1 MPARQLLLR
10 REAGNTSAKLPTETA
25 VSNAPEDPTAGSTN
39 VPEVLVEHVDGMAII
54 TINRPEARNAVNR
67 AVSYG
72 VCAALDE
79 LEARDDLRVGILT
92 GAGGT
97 FCSGMDLK
105 AFLRGEAIRVEGRG
119 LLGLVFDPPG
129 KPLIAAVEGY
139 ALAGGFEAMLA
150 CDLAVAARDAQFGIP
165 EAKRGLAAAAGGL
178 LRLPRL
184 IPARIALEMALTGD
198 FVGAERLAALG
209 LINTLTEPGD
219 ALAEAKRL
227 AARIIA
233 NAPLSVAASKRVMTE
248 QRDWPLHEQFERQAA
263 ITAPVLASED
273 AREGARAFAEK
284 REPHWRG
291 R

>member
-1 MPARQLLLR
+1 MSDVLIDY
-10 REAGNTSAKLPTETA
+10 
-25 VSNAPEDPTAGSTN
+25 EDG
-39 VPEVLVEHVDGMAII
+39 LVII
-54 TINRPEARNAVNR
+54 TINRPQAKNAINR

-79 LEARDDLRVGILT
+79 LDARDDLRVGILT
-92 GAGGT
+92 GAGGN

-105 AFLRGEAIRVEGRG
+105 AFLRGEVTRVEGRG
-119 LLGLVFDPPG
+119 ILGIAMTPPK

-150 CDLAVAARDAQFGIP
+150 CDLTVASRDAKFGIP
-165 EAKRGLAAAAGGL
+165 EVKRGLAAAAGGL
-178 LRLPRL
+178 MRLPRV
-184 IPARIALEMALTGD
+184 IPQRIAMEMALTGD
-198 FVGAERLAALG
+198 MISAERAAQYG
-209 LINTLTEPGD
+209 LVNILTEPGQ
-219 ALAEAKRL
+219 ALAEARRL

-233 NAPLSVAASKRVMTE
+233 NAPLSVAASKRVIVE
-248 QRDWPLHEQFERQAA
+248 QRDWSIAEMFERQLA

-284 REPHWRG
+284 RPPDWKG